1 MVCWVIARSKEREFS
16 VIKYDSWAIMVLMR
30 ISTYLVICYVAQ
42 VLREVLM
49 VKWLRI
55 SNENKSGCESSY

>member
-1 MVCWVIARSKEREFS
+1 MVR
-16 VIKYDSWAIMVLMR
+16 VIKYNSWAIMVLMR

-55 SNENKSGCESSY
+55 LMKIRVVVNPPTSYRFTKETSPN